1 MSHYF
6 RLKNSA
12 LVEFDPEHYTL
23 SITTRH
29 SPPEEI
35 TLARADA
42 RILELLLLEPGEVCS
57 REAIMAFA
65 WDDRVVSAGSLNQSI
80 FTLRNILGDSKDH
93 DLLVT
98 VPRRGYRFNSDHLAS
113 PDLDTEPSAEPPMVE
128 YPSSTPAHV
137 DTPAEKPHLS
147 KWVLPGYLAVT
158 VVALFTLWQLYTGY
172 KPTHDL
178 HVTTIITEGELSITA
193 VGKSKQEV
201 DALKADILSSGITT
215 QPLFGEL
222 FISRT
227 GSRTNL
233 SCIRKS
239 GDAYNLEF
247 SYREEQLISMIDKC
261 LGVEGE

>member
-1 MSHYF
+1 M
-6 RLKNSA
+6 
-12 LVEFDPEHYTL
+12 EFDPDQYTL
-23 SITTRH
+23 SIKPLHT
-29 SPPEEI
+29 PPEEI

-42 RILELLLLEPGEVCS
+42 RILELLLLEPGEICS

-113 PDLDTEPSAEPPMVE
+113 PDADAAPTAEPVHVE
-128 YPSSTPAHV
+128 HASSRPARLNLPV
-137 DTPAEKPHLS
+137 EKQQLS
-147 KWVLPGYLAVT
+147 RWVRLGYLAVT
-158 VVALFTLWQLYTGY
+158 LFTLFTLWQLYVAY
-172 KPTHDL
+172 KPQRDL
-178 HVTTIITEGELSITA
+178 HVASIITEGELSITA
-193 VGKSKQEV
+193 VGKSRQDV

-215 QPLFGEL
+215 RPLLGEL

-233 SCIRKS
+233 SCVRKS

-247 SYREEQLISMIDKC
+247 SYREERLISMIDKC